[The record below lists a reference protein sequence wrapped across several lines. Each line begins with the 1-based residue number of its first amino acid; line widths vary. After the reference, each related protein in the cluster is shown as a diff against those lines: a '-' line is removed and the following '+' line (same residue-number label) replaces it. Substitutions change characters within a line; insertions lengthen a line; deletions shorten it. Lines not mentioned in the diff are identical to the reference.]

1 MHWDFALILLFFAIA
16 VPLLGRRRIRQ
27 LLAAPETTKQD
38 RLRLYASTI
47 AFQWIAVAVILW
59 RATARGIS
67 ITDLGL
73 AIGNPALTAAV
84 AISLTGLV
92 LANQTVAL
100 KRLSID
106 PQEAMGQL
114 QQVALRIFP
123 QDNAERAAFF
133 FLVTTVAIC
142 EEVIF
147 RGFFQRVFEN
157 WAGSFML
164 VGILGSAA
172 LFAVSHLYQ
181 GRKGVIV
188 TFVVGLI
195 FSVIRAWTGSLLPSG
210 TAHFFADLVVGLMA
224 PGRIRAATE
233 QSAKVRE

>member
-1 MHWDFALILLFFAIA
+1 MHWDFVLILLFFAIA

-47 AFQWIAVAVILW
+47 AFQWIAVALILW

-73 AIGNPALTAAV
+73 GIGNPILTAAV
-84 AISLTGLV
+84 AISLTALV
-92 LANQTVAL
+92 LGNQIVAL

-106 PQEAMGQL
+106 PQAVMGQL

-147 RGFFQRVFEN
+147 RGFFQRVFEIWGGN
-157 WAGSFML
+157 FML

-195 FSVIRAWTGSLLPSG
+195 FSAIRVWTGSLLPSG
-210 TAHFFADLVVGLMA
+210 LAHFFADLVVGLMA
-224 PGRIRAATE
+224 PGRILAAIKQDANVIE
-233 QSAKVRE
+233 

>member
-1 MHWDFALILLFFAIA
+1 MHWDFALIVLFFAIA
-16 VPLLGRRRIRQ
+16 VPLLGRRRIQQ

-59 RATARGIS
+59 RASAHGIS

-73 AIGNPALTAAV
+73 AMGNPSLTAAV
-84 AISLTGLV
+84 AISLTALV
-92 LANQTVAL
+92 LGNQVVAL

-106 PQEAMGQL
+106 PQAVMGQL

-147 RGFFQRVFEN
+147 RGFFQRLFESL
-157 WAGSFML
+157 AGNVTL

-195 FSVIRAWTGSLLPSG
+195 FSAIRAWTGSLLPSG

-224 PGRIRAATE
+224 PGRILAAM
-233 QSAKVRE
+233 QQDAKLIE